1 MREALTLVFTNDR
14 VKPSFTDRG
23 IDMGERILDRMNRL
37 YKEYQAEQHQKAA
50 IQGTMIQPS
59 ATVVP
64 RVPISSETIDAP
76 ASPDELRRARTH
88 RLIQVG
94 AICDQYIG
102 TCDMTPD
109 QVITLL
115 SRISKLDSVQE
126 IIG

>member
-1 MREALTLVFTNDR
+1 
-14 VKPSFTDRG
+14 
-23 IDMGERILDRMNRL
+23 MGERIKDRMNRL
-37 YKEYQAEQHQKAA
+37 YREYQQQRAAA
-50 IQGTMIQPS
+50 IS
-59 ATVVP
+59 APTVSAPVVTLTP
-64 RVPISSETIDAP
+64 RAPVSRENIDAP

-94 AICDQYIG
+94 AICDQYMG
-102 TCDMTPD
+102 TRDLTPD